1 MRTKCTTSTQH
12 YRASQY
18 DLELLQ
24 VRPLRDLSRVERR
37 HRALL
42 RTYHDNLPETGV
54 QTLAKSMRMIG
65 RFWKK
70 LLKVSVHL

>member
-1 MRTKCTTSTQH
+1 M
-12 YRASQY
+12 
-18 DLELLQ
+18 
-24 VRPLRDLSRVERR
+24 RPLRDLNRAERR

-42 RTYHDNLPETGV
+42 RTYHDNLPETQV
-54 QTLAKSMRMIG
+54 QTVVKSMRMIG